1 MKRSYKKGIIL
12 SITVILLVSAVYS
25 FISHFVIW
33 EQTGWVGIEFTPV
46 KSMMEREN
54 INPRYLG
61 LRNGI
66 VQTIFLGGPAQRS
79 GIKRGDEIITI
90 NNISITETEK
100 LESLS
105 AQVKIGDTLSFQMK
119 RGKKQW
125 TVLLVLEPPLQSKQ
139 IIVSLQ
145 ISLPVALIF
154 FVIGFFVFWQKPE
167 DRRAQV
173 FYIMSLVAA
182 TSYFLDTV
190 MQADSI
196 TAIGLSSVSIVRE
209 VTRGDF
215 FIISGLFFLATL
227 FHLSL
232 IFPKERKIVQENQY
246 IIPIIYVLPVLSV
259 IAVSLF
265 RKFNISPTF
274 RPVIEALLIL
284 LLISYPIGT
293 FVALGRSYRNSGI
306 EEKRQVRWP
315 LWGTILAV
323 VGVFLPLLVFE
334 LLEEFF
340 GGYLSSVI
348 FDEIGKAFF
357 LLIPIS
363 FAFAILKYRLMDI
376 DLIIKK
382 TIVYSVV
389 SSITVALYF
398 SLVRGL
404 GTWLANFAEVNSEF
418 LKFFFTLAIAAVLL
432 PVRTRVLRF
441 VDRRFF
447 KKKFDYPK
455 ALSIISNQ
463 ISEGNDLQK
472 MLQQTAEQLVL
483 TMQIRTTVIFLK
495 NSRDKSFWAR
505 AKIGVPDEVLDKLK
519 FEQQSKVL
527 QLLEKMIDVP
537 KQDFPDDERRKLRK
551 IGSALLIPFKQ
562 KGELLGF
569 LSLSYKLPKEDFD
582 TEDKDFL
589 YSVATQIA
597 VGIENFKL
605 RDHGQE
611 LSKARDIQQG
621 LLPKYIPQIQ
631 GFEISGA
638 WQTAQIVGGDYYDVL
653 KFQGNKIGL
662 CVADAVMHGMPAAL
676 LVSNLQ
682 AVVRAFASEVLLP
695 DELCEKVNRVIS
707 TNVTGGKAIT
717 FFYSILDGDAKKL
730 SYTNAGHTPP
740 IILRHSGEQIF
751 LDAGGAG
758 FGVFQEWNYQRA
770 EVQLYQGDKILLYTD
785 GITQAKNYE
794 GREFGKERVV
804 GLVIGNRNKSA
815 QELQKILIDAV
826 AEFCGGDFQD
836 DIAMIVISVQ

>member
-293 FVALGRSYRNSGI
+293 FVALGRS
-306 EEKRQVRWP
+306 
-315 LWGTILAV
+315 
-323 VGVFLPLLVFE
+323 
-334 LLEEFF
+334 
-340 GGYLSSVI
+340 
-348 FDEIGKAFF
+348 
-357 LLIPIS
+357 
-363 FAFAILKYRLMDI
+363 
-376 DLIIKK
+376 
-382 TIVYSVV
+382 
-389 SSITVALYF
+389 
-398 SLVRGL
+398 
-404 GTWLANFAEVNSEF
+404 
-418 LKFFFTLAIAAVLL
+418 
-432 PVRTRVLRF
+432 
-441 VDRRFF
+441 
-447 KKKFDYPK
+447 
-455 ALSIISNQ
+455 
-463 ISEGNDLQK
+463 
-472 MLQQTAEQLVL
+472 
-483 TMQIRTTVIFLK
+483 
-495 NSRDKSFWAR
+495 
-505 AKIGVPDEVLDKLK
+505 
-519 FEQQSKVL
+519 
-527 QLLEKMIDVP
+527 
-537 KQDFPDDERRKLRK
+537 
-551 IGSALLIPFKQ
+551 
-562 KGELLGF
+562 
-569 LSLSYKLPKEDFD
+569 
-582 TEDKDFL
+582 
-589 YSVATQIA
+589 
-597 VGIENFKL
+597 
-605 RDHGQE
+605 
-611 LSKARDIQQG
+611 
-621 LLPKYIPQIQ
+621 
-631 GFEISGA
+631 
-638 WQTAQIVGGDYYDVL
+638 
-653 KFQGNKIGL
+653 
-662 CVADAVMHGMPAAL
+662 
-676 LVSNLQ
+676 
-682 AVVRAFASEVLLP
+682 
-695 DELCEKVNRVIS
+695 
-707 TNVTGGKAIT
+707 
-717 FFYSILDGDAKKL
+717 
-730 SYTNAGHTPP
+730 
-740 IILRHSGEQIF
+740 
-751 LDAGGAG
+751 
-758 FGVFQEWNYQRA
+758 
-770 EVQLYQGDKILLYTD
+770 
-785 GITQAKNYE
+785 
-794 GREFGKERVV
+794 
-804 GLVIGNRNKSA
+804 
-815 QELQKILIDAV
+815 
-826 AEFCGGDFQD
+826 
-836 DIAMIVISVQ
+836 